1 MRTYSRLPPHNVRM
15 LAALVE
21 RLEKLRMST
30 GICRLPLACLLV
42 ALASNVAAAGEC
54 AVPDTLIDDSTRE
67 ETEIFR
73 ALAPVNVEFLD
84 GRRIAVRE
92 GTDWAEVGRISK
104 GEVYAEPEGRPKQM
118 LVVRMGAIVGLF
130 DAGAGTFCAA
140 LTPVPFRLRWVEAR

>member
-1 MRTYSRLPPHNVRM
+1 MPAG
-15 LAALVE
+15 LAE
-21 RLEKLRMST
+21 RLEKLRLST
-30 GICRLPLACLLV
+30 ETRRLALACLLV
-42 ALASNVAAAGEC
+42 ALAASVAAAERC

-73 ALAPVNVEFLD
+73 ALAPVNLEILD

-92 GTDWAEVGRISK
+92 GSDWAEVGRISR

-118 LVVRMGAIVGLF
+118 LVVRMGEIVGVF
-130 DAGAGTFCAA
+130 DTSAGTFCAA